1 MNEKIKAMLKL
12 AATASDDEV
21 CAAVQ
26 AMVDRVAGME
36 TDNAKMK
43 TEGEA
48 LANRVATFERAA
60 LELQVEGDL
69 VKFAD
74 RITNRDQVKAA
85 LLTNRA
91 ETLKVLEAI
100 GAPAGAMRLLNRM
113 EGKTPVSDADAQV
126 LINQSSMV
134 EKIRLENRCTHAQA
148 YALAASQ
155 NPALFRRA

>member
-1 MNEKIKAMLKL
+1 
-12 AATASDDEV
+12 V

-36 TDNAKMK
+36 SDNAKMK

-74 RITNRDQVKAA
+74 RITNRENVKTA
-85 LLTNRA
+85 LLANRA

-100 GAPAGAMRLLNRM
+100 GAPAESPRLFNRKDGQAPVMETEEQKMLNRRQ
-113 EGKTPVSDADAQV
+113 AQNE
-126 LINQSSMV
+126 LV
-134 EKIRLENRCTHAQA
+134 ETVMAEKHCETRAAA
-148 YALAASQ
+148 YDIARQ
-155 NPALFRRA
+155 QKPELFE